1 MAPGPHQKEM
11 FHEGP
16 LMVIKVIKKLKEDQE
31 QKQEMLKPKKKQ
43 KQTLY
48 DRRKIVEF
56 RQEKIRWIMSYKGMD
71 LIDYIGDY
79 PFYKAR
85 LGFENQLLSK
95 WKMEKPIRSWMP
107 AKKLK
112 LSKYLPHQCR
122 ADGKVLNAKIS

>member
-1 MAPGPHQKEM
+1 
-11 FHEGP
+11 
-16 LMVIKVIKKLKEDQE
+16 
-31 QKQEMLKPKKKQ
+31 MLKPKKKQ

-71 LIDYIGDY
+71 LTDYIGDY
-79 PFYKAR
+79 PFDKAR
-85 LGFENQLLSK
+85 LGFENQLLPK
-95 WKMEKPIRSWMP
+95 WKMESQYEVECL

-112 LSKYLPHQCR
+112 LSKYPPHQCG

>member
-1 MAPGPHQKEM
+1 MKPDEGYLDLNQHKRYYYPRRRGKRCWKCKSRISREIILKLNFFLWAPGPHQKDM
-11 FHEGP
+11 FQERP

-71 LIDYIGDY
+71 LTDYIGDY
-79 PFYKAR
+79 PFDKA
-85 LGFENQLLSK
+85 
-95 WKMEKPIRSWMP
+95 
-107 AKKLK
+107 
-112 LSKYLPHQCR
+112 
-122 ADGKVLNAKIS
+122 

>member
-1 MAPGPHQKEM
+1 
-11 FHEGP
+11 
-16 LMVIKVIKKLKEDQE
+16 
-31 QKQEMLKPKKKQ
+31 
-43 KQTLY
+43 
-48 DRRKIVEF
+48 
-56 RQEKIRWIMSYKGMD
+56 MSYKGMD
-71 LIDYIGDY
+71 LTDYIGDY

>member
-1 MAPGPHQKEM
+1 M
-11 FHEGP
+11 FQEGP

-71 LIDYIGDY
+71 LTDYIGDY

>member
-1 MAPGPHQKEM
+1 M
-11 FHEGP
+11 FQERP

-43 KQTLY
+43 KQALY

-71 LIDYIGDY
+71 LTDYIGDY
-79 PFYKAR
+79 PFDKAR
-85 LGFENQLLSK
+85 LGFENQLLPK
-95 WKMEKPIRSWMP
+95 WKMEKPIRRGMP
-107 AKKLK
+107 AKNLK
-112 LSKYLPHQCR
+112 LSKYPPHQCG